1 MVLSRNFLIDIF
13 TVQILDNFQ
22 SIPFY
27 FLFFI
32 FFALT
37 TLSSLFF
44 INYLGL
50 YGVFVIN
57 FIALGSFWII
67 YSLYFSILFTTDTY
81 YYINL
86 GSWIYL
92 SSDYHID
99 FEFLFDTISFA
110 FSYLTLTIGFFVY
123 IYSFSYF
130 RYEPLVDRLLILL
143 NSFMISMIVL
153 VTAGNLVVLFL
164 GWELIGLTSFFLIN
178 FWTTRI
184 NTFKSAFKAFSF
196 NKLSDFFLLLAIIL
210 IYNVFSTLDILSI
223 NTMVLVYLNNHIVLF
238 ETNLNYINLICLCFL
253 GSAFIKS
260 AQFGFHIWLPDSM
273 EAPVPASALI
283 HSATLVSAGIFLILR
298 FYPLFE
304 LVLWAKIL
312 MILIG
317 SFTAFYGGWVAA
329 VQTDIKRLLAYSTIS
344 HCGFLMCLCG
354 LNMVPYVLLYL
365 YVHGF
370 FKALVFMCAGN
381 VIRFAKNIQDYR
393 RMGNFSKYL
402 PFECT
407 TSFIC
412 LINLAGLPGTYGF
425 FIKHTLFLVLL
436 NNSYY
441 YYISFILIFLAAFS
455 GIFYAIG
462 FFYNIFFDKKKAR
475 KHVYFDKQRKI
486 LCSNFYTNS
495 SIASS
500 IAISAL
506 LIISMI
512 VCAVLIF
519 NIYNTNDIFIVTY
532 SYFINNNSYLLN
544 LQNNFTLQFILT
556 YFNWIGI
563 VLLILFSLLIDRAF
577 FKAFRIYSSILILS
591 FVIFFFFFI
600 SLI

>member
-1 MVLSRNFLIDIF
+1 MVLHRNIIIDIF

-32 FFALT
+32 FFTLT
-37 TLSSLFF
+37 TLASLFF
-44 INYLGL
+44 INFLGL
-50 YGVFVIN
+50 YGVFIIN
-57 FIALGSFWII
+57 LIALLSFWVV
-67 YSLYFSILFTTDTY
+67 YTLYFSILFNTDSY

-86 GSWIYL
+86 GSWIYF
-92 SSDYHID
+92 SNDYHID
-99 FEFLFDTISFA
+99 LEFLFDTISFA
-110 FSYLTLTIGFFVY
+110 FSYLTLTIGLFVY

-143 NSFMISMIVL
+143 NSFMISMIIL
-153 VTAGNLVVLFL
+153 VTSGNLIMLFL

-196 NKLSDFFLLLAIIL
+196 NKLSDLFLLLSIIL

-223 NTMVLVYLNNHIVLF
+223 NTMILVYLNNHVLLF
-238 ETNLNYINLICLCFL
+238 DNNLHYINLICFCFL

-304 LVLWAKIL
+304 LVWWAKSL

-329 VQTDIKRLLAYSTIS
+329 FQTDIKRLLAYSTIS

-354 LNMVPYVLLYL
+354 LNTIQYVLLYL
-365 YVHGF
+365 YIHGF

-381 VIRFAKNIQDYR
+381 IIRFSKNVQDYR
-393 RMGNFSKYL
+393 RMGNYSKYL
-402 PFECT
+402 PFECH

-412 LINLAGLPGTYGF
+412 LLNLAGLPGTYGF
-425 FIKHTLFLVLL
+425 FIKHTVLLSLL
-436 NNSYY
+436 NNTYY
-441 YYISFILIFLAAFS
+441 YYFCFICIFLAAFS
-455 GIFYAIG
+455 GIFYSIG
-462 FFYNIFFDKKKAR
+462 FFYNVFFDKKKAR
-475 KHVYFDKQRKI
+475 KHVYFEKQRSI
-486 LCSNFYTNS
+486 LCSKFYTNA

-500 IAISAL
+500 LSITLL
-506 LIISMI
+506 LIIASSI
-512 VCAVLIF
+512 SVILIF
-519 NIYNTNDIFIVTY
+519 NIYNNNELFISTY
-532 SYFINNNSYLLN
+532 NYLINNNVYLLQLHN
-544 LQNNFTLQFILT
+544 NVYLQMILM
-556 YFNWIGI
+556 YFNWVGLI
-563 VLLILFSLLIDRAF
+563 LLILFNFIIDREF
-577 FKAFRIYSSILILS
+577 FKSYKIYSYILFISFFIFLS
-591 FVIFFFFFI
+591 VFLFFF
-600 SLI
+600 